1 MASSTDQVAVPAGFK
16 LVPDKPR
23 LNTGIIFRPTADELT
38 MLDALRASLPSG
50 TWSETMRWLV
60 NTDEV
65 RDLIARRL
73 QAVSNGHALE

>member
-1 MASSTDQVAVPAGFK
+1 MGSSSEQVAVPNGFK

-23 LNTGIIFRPTADELT
+23 LNTGIIFRPTADELS

-65 RDLIARRL
+65 RTLIARRL
-73 QAVSNGHALE
+73 QSVSSGA